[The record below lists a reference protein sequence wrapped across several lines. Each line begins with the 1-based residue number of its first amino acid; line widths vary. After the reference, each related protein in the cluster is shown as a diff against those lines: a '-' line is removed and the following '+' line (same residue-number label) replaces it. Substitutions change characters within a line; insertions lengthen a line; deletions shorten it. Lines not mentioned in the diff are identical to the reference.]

1 MDRRMT
7 QRWITGALIAGMLVF
22 SVLVLVQR
30 LEGSSTVS
38 SEQLQAWGVYLY
50 PEPRE
55 LSEFA
60 LVDDQGQV
68 FDNQRLQDKW
78 TLAFFGFTRCPDV
91 CPTGMATLKQFHT
104 IMGGS
109 PLAANTQVVLVSVD
123 PEHDTPEVIGAYAK
137 QFEPSFIGVTGEPSN
152 IQTLAHQLH
161 VVFEAQHR
169 AGHGDHESHEGH
181 EGHEGHVDI
190 LHSSQI
196 VLFDPQGRLAGFFRA
211 PHNAGDMWL
220 AYQQIRM

>member
-7 QRWITGALIAGMLVF
+7 QRWIKCALIAGMLVF

-38 SEQLQAWGVYLY
+38 SEQLQAWGAYLY

-55 LSEFA
+55 LSAFA
-60 LVDDQGQV
+60 LVDDQGQL

-91 CPTGMATLKQFHT
+91 CPAGMAILKQFHK
-104 IMGGS
+104 IMAGS
-109 PLAANTQVVLVSVD
+109 PLAENTQVVLVSVD
-123 PEHDTPEVIGAYAK
+123 PEHDTPVVIGSYAK
-137 QFEPSFIGVTGEPSN
+137 QIYPSFIGVTGDHRQIEER
-152 IQTLAHQLH
+152 AHQLH
-161 VVFEAQHR
+161 VVFADQGAQ
-169 AGHGDHESHEGH
+169 SHQ
-181 EGHEGHVDI
+181 GHVDI

-196 VLFDPQGRLAGFFRA
+196 VLVDPQGRQAGFFRS
-211 PHNAGDMWL
+211 P
-220 AYQQIRM
+220 